1 MEGGWA
7 MPLSGIRVVDL
18 TRIIAGP
25 FCTLLLADM
34 GAEVIKIGPP
44 GQGDPLRGQGVI
56 VDGLSWYYASFN
68 RNKKSMTVNLRSQEG
83 KEILAELIRRSD
95 VVVENFR
102 PGVMAEMG
110 FDYPRLKELKPDIV
124 YCGITGFGKDGP
136 YRDRPAFDFIAQAM
150 SGLMSLNGRE
160 GEEPLR
166 VSLPIS
172 DLVAGMYAAFGIVVA
187 LLHRERTGEGQEVQ
201 TSLVDGLISLFSYMS
216 ANFLASGQLPER
228 TGNDHPIVAP
238 YGLFRASDGDVAIA
252 PSNDQIYERL
262 LEALRLTHLKNAP
275 DFATNDQRVKN
286 RKKINAIVQEKIKE
300 HSRDYWIEH
309 LNRAGVPCGNI
320 QDLREVFQDPQV
332 LHQEMVMEVEQP
344 GHGVIKMTGFPVK
357 MGLTSCRVRLPAPR
371 LGEHTGE
378 ILDWLGHGNDYIS
391 ELRGKGVI

>member
-1 MEGGWA
+1 

-34 GAEVIKIGPP
+34 GAEVIKIEPP

-68 RNKKSMTVNLRSQEG
+68 RNKKSLTLNLRSQEG
-83 KEILAELIRRSD
+83 KEILAELVRRSD

-110 FDYPRLKELKPDIV
+110 FDYERLRGLRPDII

-136 YRDRPAFDFIAQAM
+136 YKDRPAFDFIAQAM

-216 ANFLASGQLPER
+216 ANFLASGRLPER

-252 PSNDQIYERL
+252 PSNDQIYDRL
-262 LEALRLTHLKNAP
+262 LDALDLTHLKDDP

-286 RKKINAIVQEKIKE
+286 RKKINALVQEKIKE
-300 HSRDYWIEH
+300 RTREYWIQH

-344 GHGVIKMTGFPVK
+344 GHGVIRMTGFPVK
-357 MGLTSCRVRLPAPR
+357 MRNSPCRLRLPAPR
-371 LGEHTGE
+371 LGEHTEE
-378 ILDWLGHGNDYIS
+378 ILAEMGFNEEAMIS
-391 ELRGKGVI
+391 FKEKGVV